1 MFTETIRRNV
11 SQQLVARV
19 LQPVKVKPVGL
30 DGPIKKT
37 GAPMQFGRG
46 AEIYGEGE
54 PTDYL
59 YKVVSGAVCTYRV
72 LTDGR
77 SQVESF
83 YLAGDIFGFELGGE
97 HSLSAEAT
105 INSKLLMMKR
115 SAIIALAERDSS
127 VARQLWIISAKEL
140 QRAQE
145 HLMLLVKTAQE
156 RVVCFLLEM
165 AARTPGA
172 NEIDLPMSRQ
182 NIADYLGLTIETVSR
197 VVTQLESSGAIAL
210 DTSRHHIILHSR
222 KALNRMNS

>member
-11 SQQLVARV
+11 SRRPAVRV
-19 LQPVKVKPVGL
+19 MQSIKTKPVELG
-30 DGPIKKT
+30 DPIEKI
-37 GAPMQFGRG
+37 GALTQFGRG

-54 PTDYL
+54 PADYL
-59 YKVVSGAVCTYRV
+59 YKVVSGAICTYMV

-77 SQVESF
+77 RQVESF
-83 YLAGDIFGFELGGE
+83 YLPGDIFGFELGVE

-105 INSKLLMMKR
+105 TDSKLLMMR
-115 SAIIALAERDSS
+115 RNTIIALAERDSS
-127 VARQLWIISAKEL
+127 VSRQLWMMSAKEL

-172 NEIDLPMSRQ
+172 NEIDLPMSRR
-182 NIADYLGLTIETVSR
+182 NIADYLGLTVETVSR
-197 VVTQLESSGAIAL
+197 AVTQLESSGAIAL
-210 DTSRHHIILHSR
+210 ATSRHIILRSR
-222 KALNRMNS
+222 KALSCINS

>member
-11 SQQLVARV
+11 SQQLATRV
-19 LQPVKVKPVGL
+19 VQPVKVKPVGF
-30 DGPIKKT
+30 DGPIEKT
-37 GAPMQFGRG
+37 GAPMHFSRG

-77 SQVESF
+77 SQVELF
-83 YLAGDIFGFELGGE
+83 YLPGDIFGFEPGGE

-105 INSKLLMMKR
+105 INSKLLMMRR
-115 SAIIALAERDSS
+115 SAIIALAERESS
-127 VARQLWIISAKEL
+127 IACQLWMISAKEL

-145 HLMLLVKTAQE
+145 HLMLLVKTAKE
-156 RVVCFLLEM
+156 RVACFLLEM

-172 NEIDLPMSRQ
+172 NEINLPMSRR

-197 VVTQLESSGAIAL
+197 VVNQLESSGAITL
-210 DTSRHHIILHSR
+210 DTPRHIILRSC
-222 KALNRMNS
+222 KALSCVNS

>member
-11 SQQLVARV
+11 FQPPAARV
-19 LQPVKVKPVGL
+19 VQPVKVKPVVL
-30 DGPIKKT
+30 DSPIEKT

-46 AEIYGEGE
+46 TEIYGEGE
-54 PTDYL
+54 PADYL

-77 SQVESF
+77 SQVKSF
-83 YLAGDIFGFELGGE
+83 YLAGDIFGLEFGGE

-105 INSKLLMMKR
+105 INSKLLMMRR
-115 SAIIALAERDSS
+115 SAVIALAGRDSS
-127 VARQLWIISAKEL
+127 VTRQLWMISAKEL

-145 HLMLLVKTAQE
+145 HLMLLVRTAQE

-172 NEIDLPMSRQ
+172 NEIDLPMSRR
-182 NIADYLGLTIETVSR
+182 NIAEYLGLTVETVSR
-197 VVTQLESSGAIAL
+197 VVTQLENSGAITL
-210 DTSRHHIILHSR
+210 DTSRHIILRSR
-222 KALNRMNS
+222 KTLNCMNS